1 MIYEI
6 LPVLVLF
13 MFIGS
18 VVWCIY
24 YVKGC
29 HIRGIIFELQDLVD
43 ILNDINDTLNDLS
56 DKL

>member
-6 LPVLVLF
+6 FLLVLF

-24 YVKGC
+24 DVKGC
-29 HIRGIIFELQDLVD
+29 HIRGIIYQLQDLID
-43 ILNDINDTLNDLS
+43 TLEDINDTLNDIS